1 MPAQQGGGRGAA
13 QTICVERKRML
24 SSPLHHPSGGSPPP
38 LRGGGC
44 AASVLATYRA
54 RVLPTTT
61 RRNRL
66 APGNQRGSG
75 APRGASNQCRA
86 TPTHV
91 AMSRRLGRGARR
103 RQVYAICATHLL
115 PGRARLP
122 ALCCGSRQGFD
133 PLTQLQAM
141 LPGTRVEAGVTALSY
156 PSPGTAPPAAV
167 LVPQGVMPKAARD
180 QLARANLALK

>member
-1 MPAQQGGGRGAA
+1 MRG
-13 QTICVERKRML
+13 I
-24 SSPLHHPSGGSPPP
+24 
-38 LRGGGC
+38 
-44 AASVLATYRA
+44 VLATYRA
-54 RVLPTTT
+54 RALPTTT

-66 APGNQRGSG
+66 APGNPRGSG

-141 LPGTRVEAGVTALSY
+141 LSGTRVEAGVTRPHLSQSRDSTSRRG
-156 PSPGTAPPAAV
+156 PRAAGRDAQSRPGAECIVPHAGTAPAPSFESALANGA
-167 LVPQGVMPKAARD
+167 LSGQGEGS
-180 QLARANLALK
+180 

>member
-1 MPAQQGGGRGAA
+1 MRVSAWIAGSNPPMTKGGNA
-13 QTICVERKRML
+13 
-24 SSPLHHPSGGSPPP
+24 
-38 LRGGGC
+38 
-44 AASVLATYRA
+44 LATSCA

-66 APGNQRGSG
+66 APGNPRGSG

-91 AMSRRLGRGARR
+91 AMSRRFGRGARR

-141 LPGTRVEAGVTALSY
+141 LPGTRVEAGVTRPLLSQSRDSTSRRGLSAAGRDAQSR
-156 PSPGTAPPAAV
+156 PGAECIVPRAGTAPAPSFESALAKGA
-167 LVPQGVMPKAARD
+167 LSGQGERS
-180 QLARANLALK
+180 